1 MLQEVTILKGHYR
14 GQELTNLKCQLN
26 GVLKYGAKGWY
37 GNFVVPG
44 QGPTRIHVP
53 TENSITIH
61 GDVNLTSSKA
71 EEETEE
77 QIIARIKERFDI
89 FKYSVDGIAS
99 GDIRALIVAGAAG
112 IGKTETV
119 TQAFEHHH
127 MMNGLEY
134 EVVRGN
140 IVSSYQLYQLLFM
153 NSKEGDVLVLDDC
166 DSILKDVNGLNI
178 LKAALESGDRPR
190 IISYKSQS
198 VQNLGLPTEFEYKG
212 RMIFITNEN
221 FQKVID
227 KDNSLVGKHMK
238 AIIDRSL
245 YLDLLLHNRREV
257 YCRIKQMIQENNL
270 LDRCEIDKS
279 YYGKILLWI
288 KDNME
293 AIRSLS
299 LRTPIHI
306 SEMIR
311 TNEDNWQRMAGV
323 FLLRQGR

>member
-14 GQELTNLKCQLN
+14 GTEITDLKCQIN
-26 GVLKYGAKGWY
+26 GVLKFGAKGWY
-37 GNFVVPG
+37 GNFIIPG

-53 TENSITIH
+53 TEGSITVH
-61 GDVNLTSSKA
+61 GGIKLTANKG

-77 QIIARIKERFDI
+77 QIIDRIKERFDI

-119 TQAFEHHH
+119 TQAFEEHH
-127 MMNGLEY
+127 MMDGLEY
-134 EVVRGN
+134 EVIRGN
-140 IVSSYQLYQLLFM
+140 IVSSYQLYQQLYL
-153 NSKEGDVLVLDDC
+153 NSKENDVLVLDDC
-166 DSILKDVNGLNI
+166 DSILKDANGLNI

-198 VQNLGLPTEFEYKG
+198 VQNLGIPTEFEYKG

-221 FQKVID
+221 FQKIID
-227 KDNSLVGKHMK
+227 KDNSTIGKHMK

-257 YCRIKQMIQENNL
+257 YCRIKQMIHEHGL
-270 LDRCEIDKS
+270 LDKCEIDKV
-279 YYGKILLWI
+279 YYDKILLWI

-311 TNEDNWQRMAGV
+311 TNESNWQRMAGV

>member
-1 MLQEVTILKGHYR
+1 MLQDVMILKGHYR
-14 GQELTNLKCQLN
+14 GQELTDLKCQLN
-26 GVLKYGAKGWY
+26 GVLKFGAKGWY
-37 GNFVVPG
+37 GNFIIPG

-53 TENSITIH
+53 TEGSISIL
-61 GDVNLTSSKA
+61 GNVKLTANKA

-77 QIIARIKERFDI
+77 QIIDRIKERFDI

-119 TQAFEHHH
+119 QLAFENHH

-134 EVVRGN
+134 EVIKGN
-140 IVSSYQLYQLLFM
+140 IVSSYQLYQQLFL
-153 NSKEGDVLVLDDC
+153 NAKEGDVLVLDDC
-166 DSILKDVNGLNI
+166 DSILKDANGLNI

-221 FQKVID
+221 FQKIID
-227 KDNSLVGKHMK
+227 KDNTTIGKHMK

-257 YCRIKQMIQENNL
+257 YCRIKQMIYEHGL
-270 LDRCEIDKS
+270 LDKCEIDKS
-279 YYGKILLWI
+279 YYDQILLWI

-293 AIRSLS
+293 GIRSLS
-299 LRTPIHI
+299 LRTPIHM

-311 TNEDNWQRMAGV
+311 TNKDNWQRMAGV